1 MIIRCKNIQLT
12 FWQLSSS
19 VIKNMKLFIN
29 SKTKVKKIE
38 NNIVK
43 EKKWR

>member
-12 FWQLSSS
+12 FWQLSGS

-29 SKTKVKKIE
+29 SKTKVKK
-38 NNIVK
+38 
-43 EKKWR
+43 